1 MASFAVV
8 QFEEESTVDVIP
20 ITWIHQ
26 EDLDLCWCIDKSNID
41 NSMSMIIEVT
51 WRKYNDL

>member
-51 WRKYNDL
+51 